1 MYANYETIELKTI
14 DHRLDLLISARV
26 NKFISVGLG
35 GILLYDYDQ
44 VDEVQNSQIF
54 NIGFIYSFQNYEE
67 KK

>member
-1 MYANYETIELKTI
+1 MYANYETLELKTL

-35 GILLYDYDQ
+35 GIILYDYDQ
-44 VDEVQNSQIF
+44 VDEVQFSQIF
-54 NIGFIYSFQNYEE
+54 NIGFVYSFQNYEE